1 MFGYQNKQL
10 LLIGLHS
17 RDGVCLGDYWL
28 ELSGQFRLILRSR
41 GLESTE
47 NKTCNFCI
55 FFHNYHRQS
64 NTAISSPSILL
75 FLLPVTHIYALL
87 TDSLS
92 SSPCTPVLSAPFF
105 RHLPN
110 YISLLIFSLFFLSL
124 AIHSK
129 ILYSLL
135 HNILVTY
142 FVSVCYQLLGFG
154 RFYVFASKVF
164 KR

>member
-105 RHLPN
+105 PSTFPYLSSH
-110 YISLLIFSLFFLSL
+110 SSSCLLLFIPKFFTLFSTTFSLRILSL
-124 AIHSK
+124 
-129 ILYSLL
+129 
-135 HNILVTY
+135 
-142 FVSVCYQLLGFG
+142 
-154 RFYVFASKVF
+154 YVISC
-164 KR
+164 